1 MGGPEQQPRRRPGG
15 GLLMRALGGLLLG
28 ILAVALTLP
37 AGCRSAPESHRR
49 GKIHGK
55 VTLDGKP
62 VAKANI
68 RFIALEASG
77 INVLA
82 AVKDGVYDVPAS
94 QGPVKGKYRVE
105 FSVPKPGRRVPNPD
119 IPGAWLEEPIE
130 TLPARY
136 HRDSKYVLDYDP
148 DDPKSFDAELTSKKQ
163 AARRRPQAGDPSVST
178 VPVLA
183 SNAVKPVGRWNRH
196 AWQVKAGLN

>member
-1 MGGPEQQPRRRPGG
+1 VR
-15 GLLMRALGGLLLG
+15 LLFGRLLA
-28 ILAVALTLP
+28 ILAVALTLV
-37 AGCRSAPESHRR
+37 AGCSSAPAPPRR
-49 GKIHGK
+49 GKIYGK

-82 AVKDGVYDVPAS
+82 AVKDGVYEVPED

-105 FSVPKPGRRVPNPD
+105 FSVPRPGRRIANPD
-119 IPGAWLEEPIE
+119 IPGTWLQDPIE

-136 HRDSKYVLDYDP
+136 HRDSKYLLDYDP
-148 DDPKSFDAELTSKKQ
+148 DDPKPYDASLTS
-163 AARRRPQAGDPSVST
+163 
-178 VPVLA
+178 
-183 SNAVKPVGRWNRH
+183 N
-196 AWQVKAGLN
+196 

>member
-1 MGGPEQQPRRRPGG
+1 
-15 GLLMRALGGLLLG
+15 MRALHGPLFGT
-28 ILAVALTLP
+28 LAVALMVT
-37 AGCRSAPESHRR
+37 AGCSSAPAPPKR
-49 GKIHGK
+49 GPIHGK

-62 VAKANI
+62 VAKANL

-82 AVKDGVYDVPAS
+82 AVTDGVYEVPEG
-94 QGPVKGKYRVE
+94 QGPVKGKYRVD

-136 HRDSKYVLDYDP
+136 HRESKYVLDYDP
-148 DDPKSFDAELTSKKQ
+148 DDPKPYNAELTSK
-163 AARRRPQAGDPSVST
+163 
-178 VPVLA
+178 
-183 SNAVKPVGRWNRH
+183 
-196 AWQVKAGLN
+196 